1 VCYYADQE
9 DKPSKQSKE
18 NIKMTIEKDAAVV
31 VAVLKERGLDT
42 KLSDIVRKT
51 EDEINWGYM
60 PSNKMKQMMEVCG
73 EIIRPSKG
81 YYGYKPKSIDA
92 KLEKIITEG
101 DKKLEEFKN
110 QVYANDR
117 FINPITM
124 KRWRVG
130 ETVKGI
136 INGFEL
142 FGVFVD
148 IGNTSGLIHMSR
160 VRKGR
165 QISGEDLRRYF
176 RLGDKVEAKIDQVKP
191 DGKLSLTTIDTDLP
205 DYRME
210 SSEINPVMAEKLA
223 PIEQQIKQSVLSKD
237 EEHLQEVFTFM
248 QSIVGV
254 VSTEAK
260 ERIKQ
265 MVKQHGMFPFMLNM
279 AAVAKD
285 FKVDAGLMFAKEI
298 DAKLRDSL

>member
-1 VCYYADQE
+1 
-9 DKPSKQSKE
+9 
-18 NIKMTIEKDAAVV
+18 MTIEKDAAVV
-31 VAVLKERGLDT
+31 VAALKERGLDT

-51 EDEINWGYM
+51 EDKINWGYM
-60 PSNKMKQMMEVCG
+60 PSNKMKQMMEVCD

-110 QVYANDR
+110 QVYAYDR
-117 FINPITM
+117 LTNPITL

-191 DGKLSLTTIDTDLP
+191 DGKLSLATFDTDLP
-205 DYRME
+205 DYWME
-210 SSEINPVMAEKLA
+210 SNEINPVMAEKLA
-223 PIEQQIKQSVLSKD
+223 PIEQKVKEAQVFKKSVSIKD
-237 EEHLQEVFTFM
+237 ENHLQEIFTFM

-254 VSTEAK
+254 VSTETK

-265 MVKQHGMFPFMLNM
+265 MVNQHGMFPFMLNM

-285 FKVDAGLMFAKEI
+285 FKVDVGLVFAKEI